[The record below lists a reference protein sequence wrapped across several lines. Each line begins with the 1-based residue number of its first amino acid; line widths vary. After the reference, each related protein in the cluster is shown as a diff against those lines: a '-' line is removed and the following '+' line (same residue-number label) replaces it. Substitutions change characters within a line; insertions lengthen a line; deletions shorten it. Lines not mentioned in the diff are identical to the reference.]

1 MEYYK
6 QDLSEQSELWESTLG
21 GGVGFL
27 FGGGGF
33 PQVVIYG
40 TSTEI
45 ISGVSTVFSEGS
57 QSRKY
62 LQEWAVD

>member
-1 MEYYK
+1 MLMLMEYYK

-33 PQVVIYG
+33 P
-40 TSTEI
+40 TS
-45 ISGVSTVFSEGS
+45 SNL
-57 QSRKY
+57 RDKY
-62 LQEWAVD
+62 WNYLRCFHCL